1 MKISD
6 YLAHSEKTNA
16 AFATDLEVPASLLS
30 QWSTGVRPVPPRRAI
45 EIERKSG
52 GLVTREEL
60 CPDIDWRRWS
70 ELTPEEQKAAA

>member
-1 MKISD
+1 MKISE
-6 YLAHSEKTNA
+6 YLAHSEKTNV
-16 AFATDLEVPASLLS
+16 AFAVELGVPPSLLS
-30 QWSTGVRPVPPRRAI
+30 QWATNVRPVPPRRAI

-52 GLVTREEL
+52 GSVTREEL

>member
-1 MKISD
+1 MKIPD
-6 YLAHSEKTNA
+6 YLAHAVKTNA
-16 AFATDLEVPASLLS
+16 SFASELGVPPSLLS
-30 QWSTGVRPVPPRRAI
+30 QWANDVRPVPPRRAI

-70 ELTPEEQKAAA
+70 ELSPEEQKAAA

>member
-1 MKISD
+1 MKIHE
-6 YLAHSEKTNA
+6 YLESSGKTNA
-16 AFATDLEVPASLLS
+16 AFATELVVPASLLS
-30 QWSTGVRPVPPRRAI
+30 QWATGVRPVPPRRAI

-52 GLVTREEL
+52 GSVTREEL